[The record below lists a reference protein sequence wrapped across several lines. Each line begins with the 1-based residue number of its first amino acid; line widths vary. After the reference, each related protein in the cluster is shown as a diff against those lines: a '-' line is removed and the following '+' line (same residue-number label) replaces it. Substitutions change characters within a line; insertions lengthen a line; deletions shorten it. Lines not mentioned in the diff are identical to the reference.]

1 MKHVQ
6 RRQRETS
13 VPVIQK
19 SWQSKRQQQN
29 ANHITARPW
38 RGQPKHVSLAALLY
52 MSLGIFENVRAL

>member
-1 MKHVQ
+1 M
-6 RRQRETS
+6 
-13 VPVIQK
+13 PVIPK

-29 ANHITARPW
+29 ANHITARLW